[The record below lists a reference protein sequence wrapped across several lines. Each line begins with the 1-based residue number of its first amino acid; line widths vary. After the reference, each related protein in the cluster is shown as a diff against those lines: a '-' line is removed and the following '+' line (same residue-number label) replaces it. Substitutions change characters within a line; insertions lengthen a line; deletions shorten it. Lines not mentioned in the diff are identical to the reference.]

1 MPDWLTYTGL
11 PSVSGLSPPYDEEA
25 ATAAAEAGDDPDEP
39 AQALI
44 PDDAPANGPGL
55 AQHPDEHLPR
65 GRPSDNRD
73 ALRVAVDALREQ
85 LERERG
91 RADRLER
98 ARDAELEATAKAE
111 AQREYE
117 RGRVDQADRAQSQLG
132 ALLDAAVNARRD
144 VEAALATAKLDLQ
157 ASGRVTAQLRRTD
170 EARRTCGLPA
180 RLWQVL
186 WGR

>member
-1 MPDWLTYTGL
+1 MSDWLTCTGL
-11 PSVSGLSPPYDEEA
+11 PSVS
-25 ATAAAEAGDDPDEP
+25 AAAEADYDPDEL

-44 PDDAPANGPGL
+44 PGDALAHEPGPV
-55 AQHPDEHLPR
+55 QHLDEHLPR

-117 RGRVDQADRAQSQLG
+117 RGRVDRAGSRTSERHGSDR
-132 ALLDAAVNARRD
+132 DART
-144 VEAALATAKLDLQ
+144 EAT
-157 ASGRVTAQLRRTD
+157 RVY
-170 EARRTCGLPA
+170 
-180 RLWQVL
+180 
-186 WGR
+186 

>member
-1 MPDWLTYTGL
+1 MPDWLT
-11 PSVSGLSPPYDEEA
+11 SVSALSPSYDEEA
-25 ATAAAEAGDDPDEP
+25 ATAAAEADYHPDEQV
-39 AQALI
+39 QALI
-44 PDDAPANGPGL
+44 PEDVRVHVPGPL
-55 AQHPDEHLPR
+55 DEHPLS
-65 GRPSDNRD
+65 GRPPDNRD

-98 ARDAELEATAKAE
+98 GRDAEMEATAKAE

-144 VEAALATAKLDLQ
+144 AEAALATAKVDLQ
-157 ASGRVTAQLRRTD
+157 ASERAIAQLRRAD
-170 EARRTCGLPA
+170 EARRARGLPA
-180 RLWQVL
+180 RLWQAL

>member
-1 MPDWLTYTGL
+1 MPDWLTCSL
-11 PSVSGLSPPYDEEA
+11 PSVSALSPPYDEEA
-25 ATAAAEAGDDPDEP
+25 ATAAAEADYDPDEQV
-39 AQALI
+39 QALI
-44 PDDAPANGPGL
+44 PDDARVDVPGP
-55 AQHPDEHLPR
+55 AQHLDEHPLS
-65 GRPSDNRD
+65 GRPPDNRD

-98 ARDAELEATAKAE
+98 GRDVELEATAKAE

-144 VEAALATAKLDLQ
+144 AEAALVTAKVDLQ
-157 ASGRVTAQLRRTD
+157 ASERVIAQLRRAD
-170 EARRTCGLPA
+170 EARRARGLSA
-180 RLWQVL
+180 RLWQAW